1 MYINHM
7 MIGKFLMCKPKEKA
21 FASPCFNAG
30 SGISFLESS
39 PVSTSTGFGATIE
52 AKVCSFGTQC

>member
-1 MYINHM
+1 
-7 MIGKFLMCKPKEKA
+7 MCRPKETA